1 MGIVNGVLVC
11 CCCKYHSRLFCEFNG
26 GWPEIL
32 WNILRY
38 FICFLQVDLESCVI
52 CDRGLHSS
60 CVALKLKGV
69 QRESGLC
76 HECPSPSGK
85 RAPQTPSYGTAKKKR
100 GRPRKIHTTSDTS
113 QTDCESERSPNSSIG
128 TDSTSKNRRTN
139 SLKKMKLC
147 PTPGCDGQGH
157 MTGKF
162 DMHHTLSGCP
172 KYHNMTAQ
180 ECKVEYLRFNNL
192 LYNFNCRLL

>member
-1 MGIVNGVLVC
+1 MA
-11 CCCKYHSRLFCEFNG
+11 
-26 GWPEIL
+26 
-32 WNILRY
+32 WNFLGHFKY
-38 FICFLQVDLESCVI
+38 FIYFSQVELESCII

-69 QRESGLC
+69 QQGSGLC
-76 HECPSPSGK
+76 HECPSLRGK
-85 RAPQTPSYGTAKKKR
+85 TAPQTPRCGTAKKKR
-100 GRPRKIHTTSDTS
+100 GRPRKILTTSDTS
-113 QTDCESERSPNSSIG
+113 QTDCESERSPNNSIG
-128 TDSTSKNRRTN
+128 TDSTSKNRRT
-139 SLKKMKLC
+139 SSFKKVKLC

-180 ECKVEYLRFNNL
+180 ECKVLKV
-192 LYNFNCRLL
+192 